1 MSGRAGWG
9 AKPSAVS
16 TIIAATSR
24 FRRVKSWLPQRPFPA
39 FVNVSPDNLP
49 VIGEC
54 TYGCSKFGHEPDLD
68 AGRQYPAA
76 DRDLGPEIEY
86 RCREFLGPDHLGAW
100 IAAVACQCRRRR
112 RRQPQHSGLRP
123 FSPTALD
130 RPRTRAGPA

>member
-1 MSGRAGWG
+1 MSRPAGWG

-24 FRRVKSWLPQRPFPA
+24 FRRVKSWLRQRPFPA

-68 AGRQYPAA
+68 AGRQYQQQIATSVLKSNIDA
-76 DRDLGPEIEY
+76 ERSSVLTILGSGSSPS
-86 RCREFLGPDHLGAW
+86 LANVGAGIGGSLN
-100 IAAVACQCRRRR
+100 IAASY
-112 RRQPQHSGLRP
+112 PS
-123 FSPTALD
+123 LD
-130 RPRTRAGPA
+130 

>member
-1 MSGRAGWG
+1 MSRPAGWG

-24 FRRVKSWLPQRPFPA
+24 FRRVKSWLRQRPFPA
-39 FVNVSPDNLP
+39 FVNVSPENLP

-76 DRDLGPEIEY
+76 DRDFGPEVEH
-86 RCREFLGPDHLGAW
+86 RCREIVGPDHPGVRIVA
-100 IAAVACQCRRRR
+100 IARQCRRRN
-112 RRQPQHSGLRP
+112 RRQSQHSGLISLSGLMSCVSAR
-123 FSPTALD
+123 L
-130 RPRTRAGPA
+130 